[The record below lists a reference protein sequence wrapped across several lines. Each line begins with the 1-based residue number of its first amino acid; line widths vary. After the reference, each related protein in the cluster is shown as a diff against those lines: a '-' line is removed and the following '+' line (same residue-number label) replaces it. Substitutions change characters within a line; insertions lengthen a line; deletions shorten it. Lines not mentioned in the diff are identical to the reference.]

1 MLGVLNTRIKEMLG
15 ESKVVAEKAVSKAQ
29 RKAAGIALAA
39 KKAGKAPKKGTASA
53 ELAKMNTKELEKFA
67 KTKEKGLPQK
77 VKEAAKPDFLDVDKD
92 GNKKETFKKA
102 VADKKKNPF
111 KKTSE
116 GAKPDFLDLDKDG
129 NKKEPMK
136 KAAKDKEENVEEGK
150 EKCEECGGMWEEGH
164 SCEEGA
170 EKLDEWANTS
180 QGKSH
185 DQFITD
191 IDFMTKVI
199 SGGLNNMKQDQ
210 TTLPST
216 RVRTQSEQM
225 SPATSLAELM
235 RKLGDIK

>member
-1 MLGVLNTRIKEMLG
+1 VCSSDLGG
-15 ESKVVAEKAVSKAQ
+15 EAPAKSAESEGQEERVEEGKKNDGNLANNAKPYDKVTQGDVVAG
-29 RKAAGIALAA
+29 RL
-39 KKAGKAPKKGTASA
+39 GKD
-53 ELAKMNTKELEKFA
+53 E
-67 KTKEKGLPQK
+67 
-77 VKEAAKPDFLDVDKD
+77 
-92 GNKKETFKKA
+92 
-102 VADKKKNPF
+102 
-111 KKTSE
+111 E
-116 GAKPDFLDLDKDG
+116 GGK
-129 NKKEPMK
+129 
-136 KAAKDKEENVEEGK
+136 NVEEGS
-150 EKCEECGGMWEEGH
+150 EKCEECGGMYEDGH
-164 SCEEGA
+164 QCEESA